1 MLAGFGH
8 QRKLKKNGLMRNLLT
23 PLVRSVMIPSGLTV
37 ADAGIH
43 KKLGSGTSDS
53 ETTAQKISNKEMEGI
68 MKIV

>member
-1 MLAGFGH
+1 
-8 QRKLKKNGLMRNLLT
+8 MRNLLT